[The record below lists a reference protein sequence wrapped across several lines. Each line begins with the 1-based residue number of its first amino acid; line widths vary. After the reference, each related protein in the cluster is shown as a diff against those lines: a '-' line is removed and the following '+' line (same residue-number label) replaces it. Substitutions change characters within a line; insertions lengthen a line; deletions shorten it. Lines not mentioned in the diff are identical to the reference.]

1 MKSLWKSLTIALS
14 TILMIGLI
22 TGCSGTPA
30 KPNTIIKHPDSAMLI
45 LSGSGTAR
53 VGLYDSERN
62 EIVEYG
68 TVDMSQ
74 FSGWTIHKFNWEEFI
89 KDRR

>member
-1 MKSLWKSLTIALS
+1 MIALS

-30 KPNTIIKHPDSAMLI
+30 KPHTIVRHPDSAMLI

-53 VGLYDSERN
+53 VGLYDSEKN

-89 KDRR
+89 EDRR

>member
-1 MKSLWKSLTIALS
+1 MIALS
-14 TILMIGLI
+14 TIFMIGLI

-30 KPNTIIKHPDSAMLI
+30 KPDMIVRHPDSAMLI
-45 LSGSGTAR
+45 LNGSGTAR
-53 VGLYDSERN
+53 VGLYDAEKN

-89 KDRR
+89 EDRR

>member
-1 MKSLWKSLTIALS
+1 MIVLS

-30 KPNTIIKHPDSAMLI
+30 KPDTIVRHPDSAMLI

-53 VGLYDSERN
+53 VGLYDAEEN
-62 EIVEYG
+62 KIVEYG

-89 KDRR
+89 EDRR

>member
-1 MKSLWKSLTIALS
+1 
-14 TILMIGLI
+14 
-22 TGCSGTPA
+22 
-30 KPNTIIKHPDSAMLI
+30 MLI

-53 VGLYDSERN
+53 VGLYDSEKN

-89 KDRR
+89 EDRR